1 MIRTAVLASL
11 LVAAARLASAQQTPS
26 DVMSFLVTNQS
37 VQTGDFQKD
46 QAAADATRDTI
57 SRAILVNLAAVPIAI
72 SSSGFAY
79 RLDPELGTVRRVSD
93 TFGTFFVERAA
104 TSGEGRT
111 TFGVSVSAASYDR
124 LDGLQLDDGS
134 LVTTANRFRDE
145 SSAFD
150 TESLTLRVS
159 TKTMTVFGSYGVTD
173 RLEVGGALPLVQLH
187 VEGSRLNVYR
197 GQSLVQATG
206 SANASGIAD
215 AAVRVKYRL
224 TNSAA
229 GGFALAGELRLP
241 TGDSAALLGAGRAS
255 LRVMA
260 IGSAERGLVGLHGNA
275 SLVRGGASSEI
286 GGSGAVSVAPSP
298 RVTVSAE
305 LLMRRLND
313 LHAITPAA
321 FPHPSIAGVDTL
333 RLVPAE
339 GGSLLANAVT
349 GVKWNPHATVVV
361 TGQLWWRLRN
371 AGLTARVTPTFA
383 IDYLF

>member
-1 MIRTAVLASL
+1 
-11 LVAAARLASAQQTPS
+11 
-26 DVMSFLVTNQS
+26 
-37 VQTGDFQKD
+37 
-46 QAAADATRDTI
+46 
-57 SRAILVNLAAVPIAI
+57 
-72 SSSGFAY
+72 
-79 RLDPELGTVRRVSD
+79 
-93 TFGTFFVERAA
+93 
-104 TSGEGRT
+104 
-111 TFGVSVSAASYDR
+111 
-124 LDGLQLDDGS
+124 
-134 LVTTANRFRDE
+134 
-145 SSAFD
+145 
-150 TESLTLRVS
+150 
-159 TKTMTVFGSYGVTD
+159 
-173 RLEVGGALPLVQLH
+173 
-187 VEGSRLNVYR
+187 
-197 GQSLVQATG
+197 VQATG

-275 SLVRGGASSEI
+275 SFVRGGASSEI